1 MYPTKEAVYQADIV
15 LLCRWTR
22 FLESPGWSAIGTPEF
37 NERLKEEANIMNH
50 ILKRQKEL
58 GGWTPEISKLVGW

>member
-1 MYPTKEAVYQADIV
+1 MYPTIEAVEEADIV

-37 NERLKEEANIMNH
+37 KERIKSEATIMNR
-50 ILKRQKEL
+50 ILERQKEL
-58 GGWTPEISKLVGW
+58 GGWTPEISKLIGW